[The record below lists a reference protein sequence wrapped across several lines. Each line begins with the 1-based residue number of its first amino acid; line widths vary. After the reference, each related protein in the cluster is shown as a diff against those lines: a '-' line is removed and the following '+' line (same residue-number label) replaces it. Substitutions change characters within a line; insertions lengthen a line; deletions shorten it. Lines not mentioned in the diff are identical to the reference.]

1 MKSLHYIVKLFAL
14 FVAAI
19 LAGDCVEP
27 LHPNAGPNVDEG
39 AQSLQLSVRCGK
51 TTTKANPYPG
61 FPAGESAYNENKL
74 VKIDWF
80 IFTNQN
86 PAESDVA
93 VLHGRVNWTGD
104 EHADASLEFL
114 AKSINMDQYFTKY
127 KDNTGKAVG
136 SVFVIANLPDNYQHT
151 EDLTADNSNTGGIH
165 EEGGAMVNT
174 LGGLLDLR
182 IGAKLDS
189 YTQTNAAD
197 YTSAVFKPQDSF
209 VMTSECQSFE
219 LSEQNPGAAVHAELT
234 RLAVKLSMEI
244 DIASAIDEVE
254 VTTSGRDTTWLE
266 YLHTWYPD
274 TRNVQVYL
282 SYADSVSNLRGTP
295 QEYSHA
301 NFFTYNRYSFK
312 SEVDSPSESALSAT
326 FHYFPY
332 EEDGYTK
339 PASSMM
345 YHNVSGSPFYTY
357 PITWETSAP
366 YAPFIKIII
375 PWKALQEEVTTEKHY
390 YIDHTTGQPNMALDP
405 VPDTLVSVTRAKWNN
420 PANAQ
425 EFYYKIAIPSSEL
438 TLRRNQWMWIKL
450 DVAILGSRNDDEL
463 VTTLAGR
470 YYVLDWDDPVQTA
483 GDLSQGNY
491 LSVARDTFYVYGEN
505 ALDIPVSSSHNVSAV
520 FTKVQYKTFNPLNSA
535 STTLNNVTS
544 WTNAI
549 DVANL
554 NMPASDRRTATLEC
568 TGRSLVRF
576 NQRLRSDL
584 ENASKSN
591 RPDVSPYTFNVTIS
605 NGVSPDKKIVIV
617 QTPPLVIQA
626 DPNSDY
632 KGANQRNNQHYGYVY
647 VNKYTGTE
655 AYTYGDYYSRQSLGS
670 VNGISSTNSTSSNQN
685 MYIISASVVPSMY
698 VIADARSRTWSYLGF
713 NDYGWTYPSRA
724 LSEGDNQQYFMFR
737 YYPAEE
743 GDEGKNKISP
753 KFRIASSYGQTGAL
767 SYQNCQ
773 RRCATYQE
781 DGIPAGR
788 WRVPTKAEIEFMI
801 RLSTIEVIPKL
812 FGTEQKNAYNKGGY
826 YTADGG
832 VIYPWSD
839 NTYSYLTKTQVEN
852 GTNSAK
858 STNWVR
864 CVYDEW
870 YWGTA
875 DRLPV
880 GSRNEFVWGDHEV
893 VW

>member
-27 LHPNAGPNVDEG
+27 LRPNAGPNVDEG

-234 RLAVKLSMEI
+234 RLAVKISMEI

-544 WTNAI
+544 WTNAV
-549 DVANL
+549 DVGYSAAN
-554 NMPASDRRTATLEC
+554 RREAELSPSGRTLV
-568 TGRSLVRF
+568 TFTHPLKA
-576 NQRLRSDL
+576 DI

-591 RPDVSPYTFNVTIS
+591 RPDVAPYIFDVTIS
-605 NGVSPDKKIVIV
+605 NGISPSKKIVIV
-617 QTPPLVIQA
+617 QTPPLVINNDQ
-626 DPNSDY
+626 NSQ
-632 KGANQRNNQHYGYVY
+632 GTSSGTGNVY
-647 VNKYTGTE
+647 VNY
-655 AYTYGDYYSRQSLGS
+655 YTYTSWWSTYSNNGYTYPNDNKQSLGG
-670 VNGISSTNSTSSNQN
+670 VNGLGSGMNNNPN
-685 MYIISASVVPSMY
+685 MYIISTSVAPEGTIIS
-698 VIADARSRTWSYLGF
+698 DPRSRTATNLNANNWASPQGYD
-713 NDYGWTYPSRA
+713 NMSSNQRR
-724 LSEGDNQQYFMFR
+724 LSN
-737 YYPAEE
+737 YYPTDDSETS
-743 GDEGKNKISP
+743 KNMISP
-753 KFRIASSYGQTGAL
+753 KFRIASSYGIQSGAF
-767 SYQNCQ
+767 SYEFAQ
-773 RRCATYQE
+773 RRCASYQE

-788 WRVPTKAEIEFMI
+788 WRIPTKAEIEFMVK
-801 RLSTIEVIPKL
+801 LSTIGIIPSL
-812 FGTEQKNAYNKGGY
+812 FYEDTPNNFAAGAYY
-826 YTADGG
+826 SADGG
-832 VIYPWSD
+832 VVYPW
-839 NTYSYLTKTQVEN
+839 NNGTTSYLTKQQIAN
-852 GTNSAK
+852 GVNNARQ
-858 STNWVR
+858 TNWVR

-875 DRLPV
+875 DRLPANN
-880 GSRNEFVWGDHEV
+880 RTRFTWGDKPIT
-893 VW
+893 W